1 MDFVED
7 HDRFHTGAEK
17 YLRIADH
24 ILNHGQITVNV
35 KEARGPEAFRQGGF
49 ARPPDTAEP
58 GNRGLAPGGFDALLP
73 KRPCNHG
80 SRLCTRAYQM

>member
-49 ARPPDTAEP
+49 ARQSQAIGD
-58 GNRGLAPGGFDALLP
+58 
-73 KRPCNHG
+73 
-80 SRLCTRAYQM
+80 SRQAASMRYCQKGRAIMAVDYCTRAYQM